1 MDMVT
6 RVELINNPYRQRLR
20 ILVDGEAVSVYS
32 NLEKFM
38 DEPFSYWCD
47 RILEAVHEECNGGD
61 FSLHFC
67 SREEELRVM
76 EKLARA
82 CPCCV
87 QYSSS
92 PLMRPASLLDRIKGL
107 NQVVR
112 GVRESGY
119 RRFRK
124 KVLFVIPDAL
134 KRLEGDLAELE
145 VRNSFCQV
153 DSGVARCQDYG
164 RRKAEADMAILI
176 GDQAEVRGLSGRL
189 GLQEGF
195 AIGLGEKSGFR
206 EKAGGLFIYESREEE
221 LFQTIFECLLLS
233 PLLEMFRACIDTMS
247 ADVKERHGQALEE
260 LMSIELKVLPQPEST
275 TIEAGRSSRI
285 RFQSDM
291 EGYEIRN
298 TQLHFSYS
306 EKGIIRCNGLLV
318 EGIRPGK
325 ATLYIYK
332 EGEQSPCASVA
343 YSVIR
348 RNRIEELRL
357 EEDSLTI
364 GEGDFARLSV
374 SYLPVDAD
382 NADTIQWSSD
392 QESVAKVDG
401 SGGVRGIARGS
412 CTIRCFADQVSAS
425 CRCTVKPHLQ
435 TISVEEQE
443 LEMIYGQERELKI
456 DLKPE
461 NCIDDRI
468 VISSMNMQIVNVVG
482 RSLKAIG
489 TGQTRIVIQN
499 SQETVRREITV
510 TVLTEKE
517 YKSRQKQKQKQKEKA
532 AGNQAGKK
540 GLLSKLFG

>member
-1 MDMVT
+1 M
-6 RVELINNPYRQRLR
+6 
-20 ILVDGEAVSVYS
+20 
-32 NLEKFM
+32 
-38 DEPFSYWCD
+38 
-47 RILEAVHEECNGGD
+47 
-61 FSLHFC
+61 
-67 SREEELRVM
+67 
-76 EKLARA
+76 
-82 CPCCV
+82 
-87 QYSSS
+87 
-92 PLMRPASLLDRIKGL
+92 
-107 NQVVR
+107 
-112 GVRESGY
+112 
-119 RRFRK
+119 
-124 KVLFVIPDAL
+124 
-134 KRLEGDLAELE
+134 
-145 VRNSFCQV
+145 
-153 DSGVARCQDYG
+153 
-164 RRKAEADMAILI
+164 
-176 GDQAEVRGLSGRL
+176 
-189 GLQEGF
+189 
-195 AIGLGEKSGFR
+195 
-206 EKAGGLFIYESREEE
+206 
-221 LFQTIFECLLLS
+221 
-233 PLLEMFRACIDTMS
+233 
-247 ADVKERHGQALEE
+247 
-260 LMSIELKVLPQPEST
+260 
-275 TIEAGRSSRI
+275 
-285 RFQSDM
+285 
-291 EGYEIRN
+291 
-298 TQLHFSYS
+298 
-306 EKGIIRCNGLLV
+306 
-318 EGIRPGK
+318 
-325 ATLYIYK
+325 
-332 EGEQSPCASVA
+332 A

>member
-1 MDMVT
+1 MVT
-6 RVELINNPYRQRLR
+6 RVELINNPYKQQLR
-20 ILVDGEAVSVYS
+20 ILMNGEAVSVYS

-47 RILEAVHEECNGGD
+47 RILEAVYEECNGGS

-67 SREEELRVM
+67 SRGEELRVM

-82 CPCCV
+82 CPHCV

-92 PLMRPASLLDRIKGL
+92 PLTRPATLLDRIKGL
-107 NQVVR
+107 NQLVR

-124 KVLFVIPDAL
+124 RILFVIPDTL
-134 KRLEGDLAELE
+134 RRLEKDLAELE

-153 DSGVARCQDYG
+153 ESGVLYYQDYG
-164 RRKAEADMAILI
+164 RKKTEADLVILI
-176 GDQAEVRGLSGRL
+176 SDQPGILQLARRMNLEQGFGIAL
-189 GLQEGF
+189 GG
-195 AIGLGEKSGFR
+195 GSGFQ
-206 EKAGGLFIYESREEE
+206 EKAGGLFLYESREQE
-221 LFQTIFECLLLS
+221 LFETIFECLLLS

-247 ADVKERHGQALEE
+247 AEVKSQHGEELEE
-260 LMSIELKVLPQPEST
+260 LLSIELKILPQPEST

-285 RFQSDM
+285 RFRTDM
-291 EGYEIRN
+291 EGYEAKSV
-298 TQLHFSYS
+298 QFHFSYS

-318 EGIRPGK
+318 EGLKPGK

-343 YSVIR
+343 YSVIQ

-357 EEDSLTI
+357 EEDSLVI
-364 GEGDFARLSV
+364 GEGDFVRLSV

-382 NADTIQWSSD
+382 NADTIEWSSD

-412 CTIRCFADQVSAS
+412 CTIRCFAEQVSAS

-456 DLKPE
+456 NLKPE
-461 NCIDDRI
+461 NCIDDKI
-468 VISSMNMQIVNVVG
+468 VVSSMNMQIVNVVG
-482 RSLKAIG
+482 RTLKAIG

-499 SQETVRREITV
+499 SQETVRREIAV

-517 YKSRQKQKQKQKEKA
+517 YKNRQKQKEKA

-540 GLLSKLFG
+540 KGLLSKLFG